1 MAVELQQSD
10 SCCLQS
16 SQYIGEISALSLLLF
31 PHRLSSLP
39 YLLAGSG
46 SQLLVYDLELGNMVN
61 SFDVF
66 HGIRVHGISSS
77 NIHSSKIAI
86 FCEKRV
92 KLYSLGL
99 AQLGLD
105 LTLLQSLPKFGSWV
119 LDVCFLKGHWSS
131 SQEQEA
137 NSHLVVGCS
146 DNSVLLWD
154 MSNSSV
160 VLHVQSPGNAHQDDI
175 WQRCIG

>member
-39 YLLAGSG
+39 YLCWLWFPTSRSLEFISG
-46 SQLLVYDLELGNMVN
+46 TG
-61 SFDVF
+61 
-66 HGIRVHGISSS
+66 
-77 NIHSSKIAI
+77 
-86 FCEKRV
+86 
-92 KLYSLGL
+92 
-99 AQLGLD
+99 
-105 LTLLQSLPKFGSWV
+105 
-119 LDVCFLKGHWSS
+119 
-131 SQEQEA
+131 A

-160 VLHVQSPGNAHQDDI
+160 VLHVQSPG
-175 WQRCIG
+175 